1 MLRILCGLFY
11 YLLGRKLKVDSPA
24 APAATAATAATVF
37 IDATC
42 ELKYPDIQN
51 TPEASDSEA
60 N

>member
-1 MLRILCGLFY
+1 MLRLLCGLFY

-24 APAATAATAATVF
+24 APLPVAPVF
-37 IDATC
+37 IDATS

-51 TPEASDSEA
+51 TPEASDSET